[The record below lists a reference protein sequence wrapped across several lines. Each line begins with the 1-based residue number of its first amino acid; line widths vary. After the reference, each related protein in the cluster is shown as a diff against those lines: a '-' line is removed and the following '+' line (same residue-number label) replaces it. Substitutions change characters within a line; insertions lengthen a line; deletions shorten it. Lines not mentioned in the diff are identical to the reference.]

1 MIFKLIRWP
10 LGQLILLVDFLTRP
24 KPPQR
29 PAALQARIDAST
41 ADMALYQF
49 KACPFCVKTRRA
61 MRRMGLNIETRDA
74 KHDPQWRTQLEQQ
87 GGKIQVPCLTLPQ
100 ADGGTE
106 WLFESTD
113 IIARLE
119 HHLAEV
125 ESAERAE
132 HAAP

>member
-41 ADMALYQF
+41 TGMALYQF
-49 KACPFCVKTRRA
+49 QACPFCVKTRRA
-61 MRRMGLNIETRDA
+61 MRRMGLEIEMRDA
-74 KHDPQWRTQLEQQ
+74 KNDPQWRAQLEQE
-87 GGKIQVPCLTLPQ
+87 GGKVQVPCLAIPRP
-100 ADGGTE
+100 DGSTE

-119 HHLAEV
+119 NHVAEV
-125 ESAERAE
+125 TSSAPAE
-132 HAAP
+132 QAA